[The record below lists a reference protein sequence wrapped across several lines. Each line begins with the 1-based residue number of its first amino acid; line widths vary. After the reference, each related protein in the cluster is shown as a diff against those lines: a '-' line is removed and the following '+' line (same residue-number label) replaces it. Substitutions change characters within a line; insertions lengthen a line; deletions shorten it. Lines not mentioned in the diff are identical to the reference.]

1 MVINMSTWTIL
12 FIKDIMEELLTEP
25 LTQKAEGSD
34 GISVAIMGA

>member
-1 MVINMSTWTIL
+1 MVNMNTWTIL
-12 FIKDIMEELLTEP
+12 FIMDIMEELLTEP